1 MARLR
6 IDLPPVFQFRTEL
19 PVRIDDINY
28 GGHLGND
35 AVLSLLHEA
44 RVQMLRVHGWSEL
57 DVDGVGMIM
66 SDASIMYK
74 SEAFQGDVL
83 TIEVAVADIAGS
95 GFELIYRV
103 TDKSSGK
110 EVARAKTG
118 LVFFD
123 YVMRK
128 VVPVPDQFRKRF
140 GFRGS

>member
-123 YVMRK
+123 YVMRQI
-128 VVPVPDQFRKRF
+128 VPVPDQFRKQF
-140 GFRGS
+140 ESRGS

>member
-140 GFRGS
+140 ESRGS

>member
-103 TDKSSGK
+103 TNKSSGK

-118 LVFFD
+118 LVFFN

-128 VVPVPDQFRKRF
+128 VVPVPDQFRKQF
-140 GFRGS
+140 ESRGS